1 MDPARALDVLSTL
14 LVGQSLGSICVGDWW
29 SLHLL
34 SDPHLV
40 LLAQEVTCP
49 DGPQIAGSL
58 SRIARSPMDGVDS
71 SDIPAAVAILR
82 NRRRAI
88 TGVTVAQDGTLTL
101 SFDQGW
107 ALRLTT
113 STVEVDWQWAL
124 SREDSDPYRG
134 SLVACFRPGEVS
146 VSDEGTISDNLPS
159 N

>member
-1 MDPARALDVLSTL
+1 MDLARALDVLSTL

-88 TGVTVAQDGTLTL
+88 IA
-101 SFDQGW
+101 
-107 ALRLTT
+107 
-113 STVEVDWQWAL
+113 
-124 SREDSDPYRG
+124 G
-134 SLVACFRPGEVS
+134 SLLPLRGVRTAYLQPAQQVLTMPGKRRNSSIRRAVAGAW
-146 VSDEGTISDNLPS
+146 ISP
-159 N
+159 

>member
-1 MDPARALDVLSTL
+1 MDLARALDVLSTL

-88 TGVTVAQDGTLTL
+88 IAGSLLPLVVLFCAPLKPGVGRRISVLVVELPAHVSPEIRKIQYSGRRRWCMKARTLT
-101 SFDQGW
+101 S
-107 ALRLTT
+107 
-113 STVEVDWQWAL
+113 
-124 SREDSDPYRG
+124 
-134 SLVACFRPGEVS
+134 C
-146 VSDEGTISDNLPS
+146 TICK
-159 N
+159 